1 MGGSSAVD
9 CFIGEIRLFAGRNCP
24 NGWAF
29 CNGQT
34 LPINGNEQLYS
45 LIGATYG
52 GDGRTNFALPN
63 LQGRLAIGQGQGT
76 GSAYNYVVGQSG
88 GAYMVNLAEANM
100 PAHTHTMAATTSD
113 ANSATPQNCYYA
125 DIPAGFGEYLNSS
138 QAGVTRLNADPK
150 MLSSAGGGE
159 GHLNIMPT
167 TCVTYIIALTGLYPD
182 FP

>member
-1 MGGSSAVD
+1 MSSSATD
-9 CFIGEIRLFAGRNCP
+9 CFIGEIRLFAGKNCP

-34 LPINGNEQLYS
+34 LPVTGNEVLYS

-63 LQGRLAIGQGQGT
+63 LQGRLPIGQGQGA
-76 GSAYNYVVGQSG
+76 GSAFNYVVGQSG
-88 GAYMVNLAEANM
+88 GQYMVALAEANM
-100 PAHTHTMAATTSD
+100 PAHNHTMAATASEATSL
-113 ANSATPQNCYYA
+113 TPQNFYYA
-125 DIPAGFGEYLNSS
+125 TVPAGFGEYLYSS
-138 QAGVTRLNADPK
+138 QAGVSRLNADPK

-167 TCVTYIIALTGLYPD
+167 ACVTYIIALTGMYPD